1 MNEENLEGVKS
12 HWFEVTQTKIHKLW
26 FVVKSRHFFVLVK
39 TLCRN
44 TGPFRPSC
52 IVCGHFCAT
61 TAELSSCV
69 WKKIQSTE
77 PKIVISWP
85 FTEIVC

>member
-12 HWFEVTQTKIHKLW
+12 HRFEVTQTKIHKLW

-39 TLCRN
+39 TLCWN

-61 TAELSSCV
+61 TAELSSCDR
-69 WKKIQSTE
+69 
-77 PKIVISWP
+77 
-85 FTEIVC
+85 VCVAYKSLKYSLPGHLQ